1 MKERKR
7 ESVCVRKREREK
19 KRERVCVHKRER
31 EEQGFRT
38 EFRIAVEIAFFTFE
52 ENCQLLK

>member
-19 KRERVCVHKRER
+19 KRERVCVYIRER
-31 EEQGFRT
+31 ERNRVSELSF
-38 EFRIAVEIAFFTFE
+38 A
-52 ENCQLLK
+52 LPSK